1 MIGEVLKLAQDIPIV
16 ERPYAYIAQMLGIRE
31 QDVLNSLR
39 KAKEEKIIRQISPIY
54 DTKSL
59 GYQSA
64 LVAFRVKPEKV
75 EEVAN
80 FINTHPGVSHNYERT
95 GYFNLWITLA
105 VPPDAP
111 LNLEETV
118 RIFAQMA
125 EDYAFLR
132 TKRVFKIGVKL
143 GHDSVEEREDGIT
156 TYNSSFQITEDDR
169 IIIRLTQDEFPI
181 VEGPFSLYAEKL
193 GMDEAFLL
201 ERFKK
206 MNDGGVLR
214 RIGAILYHRKA
225 GYTANGMSV
234 WRVEEE
240 DRLDALGRLLA
251 SYKGVSHCYERT
263 PYPPNWPYN
272 LYAMIHGKSKEEVD
286 GLVERV
292 SKESG
297 IKDYQILYSTREFK
311 KTRVRYFTEEIYRWY
326 DKYAR

>member
-16 ERPYAYIAQMLGIRE
+16 ERPYAYIAKMLGIRE
-31 QDVLNSLR
+31 QDVLNSLK

-125 EDYAFLR
+125 EDYAILR

-143 GHDSVEEREDGIT
+143 GYDSVEEREDGIT
-156 TYNSSFQITEDDR
+156 AYNSSFQITEDDR

-181 VEGPFSLYAEKL
+181 VERPFSLYAEKL

-263 PYPPNWPYN
+263 PHPPNWPYN

>member
-125 EDYAFLR
+125 EDYAILR

-143 GHDSVEEREDGIT
+143 GYDSVEEREDGIT
-156 TYNSSFQITEDDR
+156 AYNSSFQITEDDR

-181 VEGPFSLYAEKL
+181 VERPFSLYAEKL

-251 SYKGVSHCYERT
+251 SYKGVSHCYERI
-263 PYPPNWPYN
+263 PHPPNWPYN